1 MTAIRCC
8 RYEKDHTHRSLHDVY
23 YRDSISI
30 PVLSQCPES
39 VQVGIPLKCSIDSN
53 FPAGTTFDVAMYQSG
68 YTATPVKSQTMTI
81 QENNPTQYLDTGYQ
95 GITRWAIQGGD
106 RFRG

>member
-30 PVLSQCPES
+30 PVLSQRCI

-53 FPAGTTFDVAMYQSG
+53 FPAGTTFDVAMSIRQIYRNSRQKPDYDHPG
-68 YTATPVKSQTMTI
+68 
-81 QENNPTQYLDTGYQ
+81 E
-95 GITRWAIQGGD
+95 
-106 RFRG
+106 